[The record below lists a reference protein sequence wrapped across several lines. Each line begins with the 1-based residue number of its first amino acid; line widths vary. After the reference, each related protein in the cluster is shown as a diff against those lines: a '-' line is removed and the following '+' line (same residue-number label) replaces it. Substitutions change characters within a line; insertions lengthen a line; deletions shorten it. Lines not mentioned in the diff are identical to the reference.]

1 MWWRRREQTYRT
13 AAWNASNGVCAIF
26 GSLISYGI
34 GHIHNKNISPYQV
47 RIIVGNDLLPLIVN
61 TMIFLQGIFL
71 FCGCLTVACTPLVW
85 FFLPDSP
92 TNARFLKGNDRVL
105 AIERLRDNNMGVEA
119 KIWKWSQFWE
129 TFRDLKTYLWFA
141 MLFLAACPSGG
152 IGAFGTLI
160 VQGFGFDSF
169 QSILFNMGFGVLT
182 VVSIFVGAWLTN
194 KIKLR
199 FPIIM

>member
-1 MWWRRREQTYRT
+1 MASAPYLDRLFRMALVTSIIRT
-13 AAWNASNGVCAIF
+13 SARTRYYFPVII
-26 GSLISYGI
+26 SLRVS
-34 GHIHNKNISPYQV
+34 SQM
-47 RIIVGNDLLPLIVN
+47 R
-61 TMIFLQGIFL
+61 FSLQGIFL
-71 FCGCLTVACTPLVW
+71 FCGCLTIACAPLVW

-92 TNARFLKGNDRVL
+92 ATAKFFKGNDRIL
-105 AIERLRDNNMGVEA
+105 AIERLRDNNMGVET
-119 KIWKWSQFWE
+119 KIWKWAQFWE

-194 KIKLR
+194 KIRLR
-199 FPIIM
+199 FPVIMYVLSHYSTMSHVRE